1 MSAVNALADKFRGQF
16 GTELS
21 RVRKLMLGANNE
33 RLDFFMDSFYKL
45 SPTHRSGVLAG
56 IGFGVFVIGAMV
68 VWLYFYQVMGLRR
81 DLGEAFEALHEL
93 QAARV
98 ALDQEN
104 KNFDNLVRGI
114 ESKTKGLS
122 MKSFFENI
130 GRDQG
135 VTIESPMDQKSPF
148 ASDSPFF
155 DAKVQ
160 EVRVD
165 MRLTNISIPRLLNF
179 LIEVEK
185 ANKYLRVQDLLIRGR
200 FGTKLYFDSQVK
212 IRGYEVSP

>member
-1 MSAVNALADKFRGQF
+1 MSAMSAITDKFRGQF
-16 GTELS
+16 GAELS

-45 SPTHRSGVLAG
+45 SPTHRSAVLAG
-56 IGFGVFVIGAMV
+56 IGTGVFVVGGLV
-68 VWLYFYQVMGLRR
+68 VWLYFAQVMGLRR
-81 DLGEAFEALHEL
+81 DLGESFEALHEL
-93 QAARV
+93 QANRV

-104 KNFDNLVRGI
+104 KNFERLVKTV
-114 ESKTKGLS
+114 ETKTKGLS
-122 MKSFFENI
+122 MKSFFEDI
-130 GRDQG
+130 GRQQN
-135 VTIESPMDQKSPF
+135 VTIESPTDQRTPLS
-148 ASDSPFF
+148 SDNALSE
-155 DAKVQ
+155 KMQ

-212 IRGYEVSP
+212 IRGYEVNP